1 MNGYDALMAV
11 ENPSQSRRRAIV
23 KTLLYIEALI
33 VAAIALWLVFL
44 TITHEDK
51 EFAPLIGEFVF
62 TLFLGVGL
70 YICGRAF
77 GNGKNYGRA
86 PSILINAIFIGVA
99 YYQVQ
104 ASFWITAIPLL
115 LIASAIIYF
124 ALRIIPE

>member
-1 MNGYDALMAV
+1 MVL
-11 ENPSQSRRRAIV
+11 ENPLRGRRRAIV

-33 VAAIALWLVFL
+33 ALAIALWLVFL
-44 TITHEDK
+44 TLTHDEK
-51 EFAPLIGEFVF
+51 EFAPLIGEFLF
-62 TLFLGVGL
+62 TVLLGVGL

-77 GNGKNYGRA
+77 ANGKNYGRA
-86 PSILINAIFIGVA
+86 PSILINAIFIGVG

-104 ASFWITAIPLL
+104 AKFWIAAIPLL